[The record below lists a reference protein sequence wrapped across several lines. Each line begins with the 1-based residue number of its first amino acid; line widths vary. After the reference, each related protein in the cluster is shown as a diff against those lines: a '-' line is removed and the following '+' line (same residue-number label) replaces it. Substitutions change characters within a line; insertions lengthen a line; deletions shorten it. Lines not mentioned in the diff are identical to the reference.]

1 MKTLTLTLDD
11 DLYAALQEQAEMAGR
26 SVDEL
31 AAEAIAIWLFE
42 VLVDDAELEVTE
54 DADLFGEEDDGVGDE
69 EFFQSLRDIW
79 LEDRPKDADVLD
91 LIKHPAYQV
100 IIDMGQDAVPFIL
113 RELEKRPDY
122 WFWALYSITGADP
135 ITDDAAGNLQKMT
148 DAWLNWAREN
158 GYNWQSD
165 SD

>member
-26 SVDEL
+26 SVDDI
-31 AAEAIAIWLFE
+31 AAEAITIWLIE
-42 VLVDDAELEVTE
+42 VAVDEAELEAPE
-54 DADLFGEEDDGVGDE
+54 DADLFWEDDEGVGNE
-69 EFFQSLRDIW
+69 EFFQSLKDIW
-79 LEDRPKDADVLD
+79 LEDRPEDADVLD

-100 IIDMGQDAVPFIL
+100 IIDMGQGAIPLIL

-122 WFWALYSITGADP
+122 WFWALHSITGADP

-148 DAWLNWAREN
+148 DAWLSWGREN
-158 GYNWQSD
+158 GYNWQPEPD
-165 SD
+165 